1 MGDGRY
7 GAGMNETIV
16 GAIARP
22 QLPPERIRDV
32 ALAAERT
39 GLDELWLW
47 EDCFWEG
54 GISMA
59 GAVLGMTE
67 RLVVG
72 IGLLP
77 MPLRNVAL
85 AAMEIAALDRL
96 FPGRFVVGLGH
107 GVQDWMGQAGAR
119 VRSPLTLAREYVAAL
134 RGLLAGDEV
143 TTTGDYVNLDRVR
156 LVWPPATPTL
166 LHLGATGPNSLR
178 LSGEIGDGT
187 ILSGETALADVPR
200 SCEHVREGWG
210 TRPGAPVITAFVPA
224 ELGAA
229 GAGEQ
234 LAAWRAAGAHRVV
247 FGPGPDE
254 PDPEA
259 FVATIAALSR

>member
-1 MGDGRY
+1 MG
-7 GAGMNETIV
+7 EPII

-32 ALAAERT
+32 ALTAEAA

-67 RLVVG
+67 RLTVG

-85 AAMEIAALDRL
+85 AAMEVAGLDRM
-96 FPGRFVVGLGH
+96 FPGRFVIGLGH

-119 VRSPLTLAREYVAAL
+119 VTSPLTLAREYIAGL

-143 TTTGDYVNLDRVR
+143 TTSGDYVNLDRVR
-156 LVWPPATPTL
+156 LVWPPAQVPA
-166 LHLGATGPNSLR
+166 LHMGAFGPKATR
-178 LSGEIGDGT
+178 LTGEIGDGT
-187 ILSGETALADVPR
+187 IVAGGVSIADYLAMRERVLDAR
-200 SCEHVREGWG
+200 AAAGRGDGHVF
-210 TRPGAPVITAFVPA
+210 TIFVAA

-229 GAGEQ
+229 GAADQ
-234 LAAWRAAGAHRVV
+234 VAAWTAAGVDRIVMC
-247 FGPGPDE
+247 PGEDE

-259 FVATIAALSR
+259 FVRTVAAVRSPPLG

>member
-1 MGDGRY
+1 MS
-7 GAGMNETIV
+7 EPIV

-32 ALAAERT
+32 ALAAEAA

-59 GAVLGMTE
+59 GAVLGMTS
-67 RLVVG
+67 RVKVG
-72 IGLLP
+72 VGLLP

-119 VRSPLTLAREYVAAL
+119 VASPLTLAREYFAAL

-143 TTTGDYVNLDRVR
+143 TTSGRYVGLDRVR
-156 LVWPPATPTL
+156 LVWPPATPTA
-166 LHLGATGPNSLR
+166 LHMGATGPNSLR
-178 LSGEIGDGT
+178 LSGEIADGT
-187 ILSGETALADVPR
+187 ILSGETLLDEVAR
-200 SCEHVREGWG
+200 SCELVREGWG

-224 ELGAA
+224 DLGAA
-229 GAGEQ
+229 GAAEQ
-234 LAAWRAAGAHRVV
+234 LDAWSTAGADRVV
-247 FGPGPDE
+247 FGPGEDE

-259 FVATIAALSR
+259 FVARVAALRGG

>member
-1 MGDGRY
+1 M
-7 GAGMNETIV
+7 TSPVI

-32 ALAAERT
+32 ALAADAA

-67 RLVVG
+67 RVTVG
-72 IGLLP
+72 VGLLP

-107 GVQDWMGQAGAR
+107 GVQEWMGQAG
-119 VRSPLTLAREYVAAL
+119 VRAASPLTLAREYFAAL

-143 TTTGDYVNLDRVR
+143 TTSGQYVQLDQVR
-156 LVWPPATPTL
+156 LVWPPEVPTA
-166 LHLGATGPNSLR
+166 LHMGATGPKSLR
-178 LSGEIGDGT
+178 LSGEIADGT
-187 ILSGETALADVPR
+187 ILSGETGVADVPR
-200 SCEHVREGWG
+200 ARELLLEGWAAAGRSG
-210 TRPGAPVITAFVPA
+210 TPVLTAFVPA
-224 ELGAA
+224 DLGAA
-229 GAGEQ
+229 GAADQ
-234 LAAWRAAGAHRVV
+234 RDAWVAAGADRVV
-247 FGPGPDE
+247 FGPGEDE

-259 FVATIAALSR
+259 FVATIAALPR